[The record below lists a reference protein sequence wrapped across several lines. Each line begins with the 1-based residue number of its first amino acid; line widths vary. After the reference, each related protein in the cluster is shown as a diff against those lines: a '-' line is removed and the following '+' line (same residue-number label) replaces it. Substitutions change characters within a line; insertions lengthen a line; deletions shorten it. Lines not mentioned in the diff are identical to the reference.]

1 MIGYIMSGLILAGFL
16 VICFE
21 EAQGCVSSDD
31 WKIWAKTALSI
42 FVLIAAVF
50 VAGALVAVQR

>member
-31 WKIWAKTALSI
+31 WKIWAKTSASL
-42 FVLIAAVF
+42 FLFLAVVF

>member
-16 VICFE
+16 AICFE
-21 EAQGCVSSDD
+21 EAQGCISSDD
-31 WKIWAKTALSI
+31 WKTWVKTALSI
-42 FVLIAAVF
+42 FVLMAVIF

>member
-50 VAGALVAVQR
+50 VAGVLVAVQR

>member
-16 VICFE
+16 AICFE

-31 WKIWAKTALSI
+31 WKAWAKTAMSI

-50 VAGALVAVQR
+50 VAGVLVAVQR